1 MGLESIIYK
10 ELRTQQWKDDPIR
23 KRAKDLNIPISR
35 EDLQIAKKHKKGCSV
50 SFCQKNTK
58 SNPQWDNTL
67 HSLTNVGQG
76 VEKLEPSQN
85 VGGNVKWSR
94 HFGKQSGS
102 SSRCY
107 RKRKHNIYML
117 MLKAAVLITEKVGT
131 TQTSIKQLEK
141 KKHVEY
147 PYNEISLG
155 NNGINYMLWL
165 RGPLCPSNLLT
176 VVQHLVAEPLFRPM
190 SSLIESMFSFFTGPH
205 QFSQSAQTSPS

>member
-1 MGLESIIYK
+1 MGLVSIIYK

-131 TQTSIKQLEK
+131 TQMSIKQLGK
-141 KKHVEY
+141 KNTRNILTMKYHLAITESIICY
-147 PYNEISLG
+147 DLG
-155 NNGINYMLWL
+155 D
-165 RGPLCPSNLLT
+165 LCVPVT
-176 VVQHLVAEPLFRPM
+176 C
-190 SSLIESMFSFFTGPH
+190 
-205 QFSQSAQTSPS
+205 SQSSSIWWQSLCSDPCPA

>member
-1 MGLESIIYK
+1 MGLVSIIYK

-131 TQTSIKQLEK
+131 TQTSIKQLGK
-141 KKHVEY
+141 KNTWNILTMKYHLAITESIICYDLGDLCV
-147 PYNEISLG
+147 PVTCSRSSSIWWQSLCSD
-155 NNGINYMLWL
+155 
-165 RGPLCPSNLLT
+165 PCP
-176 VVQHLVAEPLFRPM
+176 A
-190 SSLIESMFSFFTGPH
+190 
-205 QFSQSAQTSPS
+205 